1 MTRLAELVEK
11 SPTPELALFGI
22 RIHTATVPAA
32 VMLVATLLF
41 WWLYDL
47 TPAKVM
53 ENKKKLEE
61 MGM

>member
-1 MTRLAELVEK
+1 MAD
-11 SPTPELALFGI
+11 SI
-22 RIHTATVPAA
+22 RIHTAIVPAA

-53 ENKKKLEE
+53 ENKKLEE
-61 MGM
+61 MGL